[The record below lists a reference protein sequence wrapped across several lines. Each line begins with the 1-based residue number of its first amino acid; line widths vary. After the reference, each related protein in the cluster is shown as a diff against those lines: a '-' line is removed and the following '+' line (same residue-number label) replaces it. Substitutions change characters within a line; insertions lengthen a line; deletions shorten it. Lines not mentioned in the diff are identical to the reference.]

1 MSSKKFPKPNW
12 RRILIFIMI
21 YIILIFFVMTLG
33 TVERNC
39 EFMIKKGVPFHYFSA
54 RGGACKKDGVIQL
67 VEFKAQFSTTMLISD
82 ILTWGIVS
90 YFLSSL
96 IVWVYEKT
104 KKRKYT

>member
-1 MSSKKFPKPNW
+1 MVFERFSKPNW

-33 TVERNC
+33 IVERNC
-39 EFMIKKGVPFHYFSA
+39 EFTIKKGVPFHYFSA

-67 VEFKAQFSTTMLISD
+67 IEFRTQFSTIVLISD
-82 ILTWGIVS
+82 VLIWGIVS

-104 KKRKYT
+104 KKKS